1 MFSAAELIEILQQR
15 HRRRFPLHADRP
27 FGGFPPTWRAWFLSM
42 GSTPGALVGAPS
54 GDYVVAFAARPLR
67 APPKAPPPIDRW
79 RAYARLARQQWESA
93 PRDQRGIRRFAAV
106 FSALLHLVFGVLLLW
121 LGLVAVGDAPPEA
134 RQAGEATLVEYIG
147 LGTPIETGGA
157 PAPGDIDAPAAAAA
171 AAAPD
176 RVADAAPPA
185 AATSPP
191 SPPPPAVAEDAAAQP
206 VAAAA
211 PQPLVVTETA
221 QPDSDFSLPTPVQ
234 RDPTQPRLQVRVP
247 EVAAQAAEIETFE
260 AKTPIQA
267 VDRPTPRIAA
277 PRVPTLRT
285 DVVEVETQR
294 LPSQVTVREAPPT
307 TARVPQLRVP
317 TLRTQPG
324 EVQLRPQAPPA
335 PATGT
340 GATAP
345 AATAA
350 AAAASGPAP
359 ASSTRTAGTS
369 TAPSTAPV
377 SGGRP
382 QATGSGRPAVT
393 AASGV
398 GPAPSPRPGAAP
410 STVRGDD
417 WGASNRNVPGNSTA
431 GRAPG
436 LFNSDGSVRMPGEGG
451 RVGGGLPPGT
461 VIEDFEKIDRMGTW
475 LKRPPLDYTP
485 SRFDRFWIPNES
497 LLEEW
502 VRRGVKNVAIPLPG
516 TSKRIVCK
524 VSLLQVGGGCTI
536 EDPNLQDQ
544 EAIAR
549 PPPDVPFKPELQ
561 QDQESLRRP
570 PPSP

>member
-1 MFSAAELIEILQQR
+1 MFSAAELIETLQQR

-27 FGGFPPTWRAWFLSM
+27 FGGFPPTWRAWFLAM
-42 GSTPGALVGAPS
+42 GDTSGALIGAPP
-54 GDYVVAFAARPLR
+54 GDYVSIFASRPLR

-79 RAYARLARQQWESA
+79 RGLARLVRQQWEPA
-93 PRDQRGIRRFAAV
+93 PRDERGIRRFAAV
-106 FSALLHLVFGVLLLW
+106 CSGLLHLLFGVLLLW

-134 RQAGEATLVEYIG
+134 REAGEATLVEYVG

-157 PAPGDIDAPAAAAA
+157 PAPGEVDAPAAAAA
-171 AAAPD
+171 APA
-176 RVADAAPPA
+176 RIADAAPPA
-185 AATSPP
+185 AAASPP
-191 SPPPPAVAEDAAAQP
+191 SPPPPTVVEDAATP
-206 VAAAA
+206 PIAAAA

-221 QPDSDFSLPTPVQ
+221 QPDPDFSLPAPVQ
-234 RDPTQPRLQVRVP
+234 RDPALPRLQVRVP
-247 EVAAQAAEIETFE
+247 EVAVQAADIETFE
-260 AKTPIQA
+260 AKTPVQA
-267 VDRPTPRIAA
+267 IERPTPRIAA
-277 PRVPTLRT
+277 PRMPTLRT

-294 LPSQVTVREAPPT
+294 LPTPVTLREAPPAA
-307 TARVPQLRVP
+307 ARVPQLRVP
-317 TLRTQPG
+317 ELRNQPG
-324 EVQLRPQAPPA
+324 EVQLRPRASPA

-340 GATAP
+340 GATSP
-345 AATAA
+345 AATTA
-350 AAAASGPAP
+350 AAAASGTAP
-359 ASSTRTAGTS
+359 TSNASTTGTS
-369 TAPSTAPV
+369 TAPSMAPV

-382 QATGSGRPAVT
+382 QANGSGRPAAS

-398 GPAPSPRPGAAP
+398 GPAPSSRPGAAP
-410 STVRGDD
+410 NPVRGDD

-436 LFNSDGSVRMPGEGG
+436 LFNSDGSVRLPGDSG
-451 RVGGGLPPGT
+451 RAGGGLPPGT

-485 SRFDRFWIPNES
+485 SRFDRFWIPHEN

-561 QDQESLRRP
+561 QDQDSLSRP